1 MSGHLGDGNDQIDQE
16 GPVGVTILGLGNESF
31 LPHELAHHLKLFD
44 LAASIV
50 QTYHSPMSP
59 ELVQTQAIS
68 SLSNNNRSKLSLQ
81 YVGSK
86 LPTQFEFERGG

>member
-31 LPHELAHHLKLFD
+31 HPHELAHHLKLFD

-50 QTYHSPMSP
+50 QNYHSPMSP
-59 ELVQTQAIS
+59 EIVPSICQ
-68 SLSNNNRSKLSLQ
+68 
-81 YVGSK
+81 
-86 LPTQFEFERGG
+86 E